1 MNSEIHGKDNVY
13 KIYISQIAMF
23 KVMHLIADNIR
34 GKKGLYI
41 GSAAIVLSLSLARRY
56 SCFKY
61 VVMKMS

>member
-1 MNSEIHGKDNVY
+1 
-13 KIYISQIAMF
+13 MF
-23 KVMHLIADNIR
+23 KVMPLIAYNIR

-41 GSAAIVLSLSLARRY
+41 GSTAIVLSLSLARRY